1 MTFRAGSSST
11 IGYAFVRVCL
21 GSFLLVAAAAKGFQ
35 LATEPTAQV
44 SLMTSRWF
52 LVAVVEFE
60 ILLGLCLLADVYT
73 KSVWRI
79 TLGCF
84 LVFACASAYRAFAG
98 EASCGCSGS
107 VEVNPWLTLCI
118 DVVAVFALLRWR
130 PAASCIIGPAQPKRA
145 ISGPAIVASLWLL
158 AGLPAAWGAILFE
171 TSRLDANGG
180 ILGDGKTAVLTA
192 DEWSGKP
199 FPLLPYLRIDADL
212 KHGKWLVLLYDL
224 DCSACRDAFSLFRE
238 LAREFEKNP
247 EAPSIALIECPP
259 LAERDH
265 SSHTRYASG
274 SLKANR
280 DWRLP
285 APVAVLLDEGVVCT
299 VFRSARD
306 ADLFRAIWG
315 TARAGCIDEEGE
327 GIVE

>member
-1 MTFRAGSSST
+1 MAFHVGGSSM
-11 IGYAFVRVCL
+11 IDYAFVRVCL

-35 LATEPTAQV
+35 LATEPTAEV

-84 LVFACASAYRAFAG
+84 LVFACTSAYRAFAG
-98 EASCGCSGS
+98 EASCGCFGS
-107 VEVNPWLTLCI
+107 FEVNPWLTLCL

-130 PAASCIIGPAQPKRA
+130 PVASCNAGSSQSKRA
-145 ISGPAIVASLWLL
+145 IPGPAIVASLWLL
-158 AGLPAAWGAILFE
+158 AGLPAAWGAISFE
-171 TSRLDANGG
+171 TVRLEASGD
-180 ILGDGKTAVLTA
+180 ILGDDKTVVLKA
-192 DEWSGKP
+192 DDWSGKP
-199 FPLLPYLRIDADL
+199 FPVLSHVKIDADL
-212 KHGKWLVLLYDL
+212 EHGKWLVLLYDL

-247 EAPSIALIECPP
+247 AAPSIALIECPP

-265 SSHTRYASG
+265 SSAHPRYAPG
-274 SLKANR
+274 SLKARR

-299 VFRSARD
+299 VFPSARD

-315 TARAGCIDEEGE
+315 AQPG
-327 GIVE
+327 